1 MRDEESKHRQRAG
14 LEEPARKACGARGL
28 TAAAMGPDA
37 GGLFLFFPIR
47 KEKKK
52 KKTAKETNRKSCN
65 CPLPK
70 TTAL

>member
-37 GGLFLFFPIR
+37 GGLFFFPIS
-47 KEKKK
+47 KKKKK
-52 KKTAKETNRKSCN
+52 KKTAKETSTKSCN